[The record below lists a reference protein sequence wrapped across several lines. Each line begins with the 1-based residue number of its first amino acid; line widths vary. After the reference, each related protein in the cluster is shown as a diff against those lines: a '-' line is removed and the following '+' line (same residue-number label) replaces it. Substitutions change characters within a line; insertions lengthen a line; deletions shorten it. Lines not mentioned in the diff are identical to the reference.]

1 MPSPPGHVSKE
12 AIAEA
17 RRAINDGN
25 EDCIGL
31 EVIAQFVC
39 EAVTPPKWYR
49 EEGGNCP
56 YKAMFKTRDGKRLCR
71 MHAELWAAVAN
82 GLDKGS

>member
-31 EVIAQFVC
+31 EAIAQFIC
-39 EAVTPPKWYR
+39 EAVTPPKGYR
-49 EEGGNCP
+49 PEGGNCP
-56 YKAMFKTRDGKRLCR
+56 YKAMFKTRDGNRLCR
-71 MHAELWAAVAN
+71 MHAELWAATN
-82 GLDKGS
+82 N